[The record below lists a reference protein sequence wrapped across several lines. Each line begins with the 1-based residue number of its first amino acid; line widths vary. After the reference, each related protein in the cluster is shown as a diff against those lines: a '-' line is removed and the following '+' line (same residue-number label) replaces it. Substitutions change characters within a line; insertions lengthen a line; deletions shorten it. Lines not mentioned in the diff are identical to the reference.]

1 MLRSPQS
8 KFFQASRII
17 EGMASTPARVQAKS
31 LMRSALGEERS
42 GRILAIDYGRKRIGL
57 AVSDETGLLA
67 RPLATLVRSNRRND
81 LHRLKETCSKNA
93 IGLIVVGLPLH
104 ISGEASEMAEEA
116 ARFGARLEKELRVR
130 VVMLDERLTSWEA
143 GRIDAESGTKRRKKR
158 EDLHGLA
165 AAVLLRDYLSLKR
178 GEAPQPAMTE
188 E

>member
-1 MLRSPQS
+1 MWQKQPTDGSAH
-8 KFFQASRII
+8 ASV
-17 EGMASTPARVQAKS
+17 TPTQVLLGRLQAKS
-31 LMRSALGEERS
+31 LTRPALGDERP